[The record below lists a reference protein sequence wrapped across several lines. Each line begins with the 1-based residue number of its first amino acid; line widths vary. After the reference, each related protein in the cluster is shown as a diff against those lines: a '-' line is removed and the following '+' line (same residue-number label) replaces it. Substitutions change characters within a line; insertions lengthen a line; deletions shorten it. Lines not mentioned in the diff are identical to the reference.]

1 VSVKPAAA
9 LKGIFTMSGNPF
21 DLLSWSP
28 WIPHYGCWSSDL
40 IPNTAGLYRIR
51 RVNGLYLDYIGQ
63 SGGGA
68 NTLRKRMGALSGVYR
83 EEMPYTDPHTA
94 APALWALRSSLG
106 VDFEVS
112 VANVSCSD
120 QIRKGLET
128 MVIALYRQEHGCSPT
143 ANFGRI
149 PVGFR
154 KSSGVSRKLAAAGR
168 QIRGGKS
175 ESQEPHHAP
184 SVPPIALLGGDPQ
197 SLQWSG
203 HKWSDWQS
211 ISPTHNN
218 PLAGAAG
225 LYRIRDATKPGL
237 LYIGE
242 GQVASRLAD
251 HVKMS
256 KLCDNRKGKIF
267 AEAEQL
273 EASWVLNHA
282 WLPNQRLELECDL
295 IGAYVLTSADVPQAQ
310 FGGPAE

>member
-1 VSVKPAAA
+1 VKPAAVH
-9 LKGIFTMSGNPF
+9 KGKFTMSGNLF
-21 DLLSWSP
+21 ELISWSSWTP
-28 WIPHYGCWSSDL
+28 LYRCWSSDL

-51 RVNGLYLDYIGQ
+51 RVNEQFLDYVGQ

-68 NTLRKRMGALSGVYR
+68 NSLRKRMGALSGVYR

-106 VDFEVS
+106 VEFEVS
-112 VANVSCSD
+112 VATVSCSD

-154 KSSGVSRKLAAAGR
+154 KSSGVSRRLAAAGK

-175 ESQEPHHAP
+175 ESQELHHAA

-203 HKWSDWQS
+203 HQWSNWQS
-211 ISPTHNN
+211 ISSTHNK
-218 PLAGAAG
+218 PLAGATG

-256 KLCDNRKGKIF
+256 MISDNRKGAIF
-267 AEAEQL
+267 AEAKQL
-273 EASWVLNHA
+273 EASWVFNDA

-295 IGAYVLTSADVPQAQ
+295 IGAYVLTTADVPQAQ